1 MLNELLN
8 KNYQQSKQKQTQKS
22 LSQSRLEAEYQEKR
36 EKSLGELNDEL
47 LQIEADIYEKSD
59 KEITDKY
66 GHSQLITRF
75 HADNVQDFAGSV
87 SQAIDEELRKS
98 DNFFRLTKK

>member
-47 LQIEADIYEKSD
+47 L
-59 KEITDKY
+59 
-66 GHSQLITRF
+66 
-75 HADNVQDFAGSV
+75 
-87 SQAIDEELRKS
+87 
-98 DNFFRLTKK
+98 